1 MSNSFAG
8 FSNKFCMLFRNRKRI
23 SGPFHPALSMNSQM
37 FAVSMDGRYL
47 YAGGSWDN
55 SLKVISVHRGK
66 AVASITK
73 HLDIITCIALDD
85 CGSYLVTGSQD
96 CTCIVWSLSGDV
108 LSSGISSTNPP
119 TTPNHS
125 SHSNQPITA
134 SQTNTQNSQTPRPVN
149 TLYGHDK
156 PITCCA
162 IFTELDLVVSG
173 SEVSIRKYCL
183 DVCFQLVLTSV
194 VRSLGWHSECAYNK
208 KRSLRTNITTGSMYR
223 FID

>member
-1 MSNSFAG
+1 MF
-8 FSNKFCMLFRNRKRI
+8 MLHRNRKRI
-23 SGPFHPALSMNSQM
+23 SGPFHPAIKMSSQM

-47 YAGGSWDN
+47 YAAGCWDN
-55 SLKVISVHRGK
+55 SLKVISVHRGR
-66 AVASITK
+66 AVASISK

-85 CGSYLVTGSQD
+85 CGSYLVTGSRD

-108 LSSGISSTNPP
+108 LTGGISSTNPP

-125 SHSNQPITA
+125 SHSNQPIIA
-134 SQTNTQNSQTPRPVN
+134 SQTNTQNSLTPRPVN

-173 SEVSIRKYCL
+173 SEVSAIRFCL
-183 DVCFQLVLTSV
+183 NASFQFLSAFV
-194 VRSLGWHSECAYNK
+194 VPTPGWYSQCSYY
-208 KRSLRTNITTGSMYR
+208 KRRPLHTNITTGSMYR
-223 FID
+223 FNDQYHIHNSVISR